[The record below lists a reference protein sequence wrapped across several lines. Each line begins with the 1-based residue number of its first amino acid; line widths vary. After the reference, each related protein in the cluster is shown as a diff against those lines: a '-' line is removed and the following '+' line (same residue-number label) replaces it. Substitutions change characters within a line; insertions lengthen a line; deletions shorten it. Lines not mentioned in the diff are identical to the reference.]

1 MSINDDG
8 KAVSL
13 GRYLHPKG
21 LRGGPLFLPFKSLK
35 KHCAVIAP
43 SGSGKTE
50 SIIIPWTLE
59 LLHQGASVIT
69 IDVKGDLI
77 TRFGNSVQNL
87 GCRLWYW
94 NAGDPACSHK
104 WNWLDEINI
113 NDDRDVEA
121 AVNSLLRDKP
131 KAGSEQYLFYLR
143 DCKWLRAFIKIAK
156 ELQFLGNPSPRPNDL
171 YNLIV
176 DRGGIIDKIFNR
188 YPFLR
193 DKYLGELKDLLDYKK
208 TEGKYALVTQTLRTD
223 LDFFNTSSS
232 VVYVSNSSQFSLKNI
247 DEHPTLL
254 VIGAS
259 LAAGQQSATLSSLML
274 NLMFNCA
281 YRRFEGSE
289 PRQRSWYFM
298 IDESPRLKDYINFEQ
313 VLSVARSADVGICL
327 AAQDVNQF
335 GDEQEFEK
343 VFINCETFITLKG
356 CSSKTAE
363 YFSKRL
369 GQRQETRTTI
379 STTETDLFSHI
390 FNKNRQDDREHRTTT
405 TQQVPVLGTR
415 EIMYPPVQNYCGV
428 VQVRDASAKPFLVDL
443 KRKITTAVLTNQFL
457 LKIGGKVIPLPLNY
471 GTKLLEQDI
480 PGLKSHLRN
489 NIVAGVSCNPNNT
502 IDLVLMNLSNQSW
515 IVIYLGGQQI
525 SVPVSGFLKLE
536 IGAIIN
542 FVVIQGEIC

>member
-1 MSINDDG
+1 MSTNNNV
-8 KAVSL
+8 KVVSL
-13 GRYLHPKG
+13 GRYLDP
-21 LRGGPLFLPFKSLK
+21 RGGRGGQLYLPLNSLK

-59 LLHQGASVIT
+59 LLQQGTSVIT

-77 TRFGNSVQNL
+77 TRLGNNVQNL

-104 WNWLDEINI
+104 WNWLDEVDI

-121 AVNSLLRDKP
+121 AVSSLLREEPKP
-131 KAGSEQYLFYLR
+131 GSDQHYFYVR
-143 DCKWLRAFIKIAK
+143 DSIWLKAFIKITK
-156 ELQFLGNPSPRPNDL
+156 EVELISGSSPKPLDLYDLCTNRQLIINLFKKFPHLEHKYSSKVGDLLKFNLDMYSRVTAGLRNDL
-171 YNLIV
+171 
-176 DRGGIIDKIFNR
+176 R
-188 YPFLR
+188 
-193 DKYLGELKDLLDYKK
+193 
-208 TEGKYALVTQTLRTD
+208 
-223 LDFFNTSSS
+223 FFSQSPS
-232 VVYVSNSSQFSLKNI
+232 VNYVSNSSEFRLRNI

-254 VIGAS
+254 VVGAS

-274 NLMFNCA
+274 NLMFNCV

-289 PRQRSWYFM
+289 PRRRSWYFM
-298 IDESPRLKDYINFEQ
+298 IDESPRLKDRINFEQ

-335 GDEQEFEK
+335 GNEQQSEQLF
-343 VFINCETFITLKG
+343 VNCETFITLKG

-369 GQRQETRTTI
+369 GQRTETITNV
-379 STTETDLFSHI
+379 SKTETDLIYKIVSQDW
-390 FNKNRQDDREHRTTT
+390 QDDREQRTTST
-405 TQQVPVLGTR
+405 ELVPVLRTR

-443 KRKITTAVLTNQFL
+443 QRETTNPVPNHQFL

-480 PGLKSHLRN
+480 PGLKSHLHN

-502 IDLVLMNLSNQSW
+502 NDLVLTNLSNQSW
-515 IVIYLGGQQI
+515 IVVYLGGQQI
-525 SVPVSGFLKLE
+525 SIPVSGFLKLE
-536 IGAIIN
+536 VGARIN
-542 FVVIQGEIC
+542 FIVIQGEICYG

>member
-13 GRYLHPKG
+13 GHYLHPKG

-259 LAAGQQSATLSSLML
+259 LAGGQQSATLSSLML

-489 NIVAGVSCNPNNT
+489 NIVAGVSCNPNKN
-502 IDLVLMNLSNQSW
+502 
-515 IVIYLGGQQI
+515 
-525 SVPVSGFLKLE
+525 
-536 IGAIIN
+536 
-542 FVVIQGEIC
+542 

>member
-1 MSINDDG
+1 MSINDDD
-8 KAVSL
+8 KVVSL
-13 GRYLHPKG
+13 GHYLDPRSR
-21 LRGGPLFLPFKSLK
+21 RGGQLYLPLNSLK

-59 LLHQGASVIT
+59 LLQQGASVIT

-77 TRFGNSVQNL
+77 TRLGNSVQNL

-94 NAGDPACSHK
+94 NPGDPACSHK
-104 WNWLDEINI
+104 WNWLDEIDI

-131 KAGSEQYLFYLR
+131 KAGSDQYLFYLR

-156 ELQFLGNPSPRPNDL
+156 ELQFIGNPSPTPSNI
-171 YNLIV
+171 YNLIA
-176 DRGGIIDKIFNR
+176 DRDGIIDKIFNR

-193 DKYLGELKDLLDYKK
+193 NKYLGELKDLLDYKN

-223 LDFFNTSSS
+223 LDFFKTSRS
-232 VVYVSNSSQFSLKNI
+232 VAYVCNNSQFSLRNI

-259 LAAGQQSATLSSLML
+259 LASGQQSATLSSLIL

-289 PRQRSWYFM
+289 PRRRSWYFM
-298 IDESPRLKDYINFEQ
+298 IDESSRLKDRINFEE
-313 VLSVARSADVGICL
+313 VLSMVRSADVGICL
-327 AAQDVNQF
+327 AAQNVNQF
-335 GDEQEFEK
+335 GNEREFENI
-343 VFINCETFITLKG
+343 FDNCDTFITLKK
-356 CSSKTAE
+356 CTASTAE

-369 GQRQETRTTI
+369 GQRTETITNV
-379 STTETDLFSHI
+379 SKTETDLI
-390 FNKNRQDDREHRTTT
+390 YKIINQDWQDDREQRTTST
-405 TQQVPVLGTR
+405 KVVPVLGTR
-415 EIMYPPVQNYCGV
+415 EIMYPPIETYCAV

-443 KRKITTAVLTNQFL
+443 QRETTNPVPNHQFL
-457 LKIGGKVIPLPLNY
+457 LKIGGKVIRLNY

-480 PGLKSHLRN
+480 SGLKSHLGN
-489 NIVAGVSCNPNNT
+489 NIVAGVSCNPNNAN
-502 IDLVLMNLSNQSW
+502 DLVLTNLSNQSW
-515 IVIYLGGQQI
+515 IVVYLGGQQN

-536 IGAIIN
+536 VGARIN